1 MKFLHLGDLHI
12 GKSIGEFDLIEDQ
25 KYILDQ
31 ILDIAGKNDIKY
43 ILIAGDV
50 YDKSVPSEAA
60 VRLFDYFI
68 CRLAK
73 ERIKTFIITGNHDS
87 DERMHFGSSLFEA
100 RDIYICAKYNGE
112 LFRKEVEDEEG
123 KVNIYLMP
131 FIKASQVRHFFP
143 DEKIENYDDA
153 VRVVLDRSRIDPKE
167 RNILV
172 AHQFV
177 AGRSADPQ
185 LGGSES
191 VSTQTVGL
199 VEKIGADCFKDFDYV
214 ALGHIHSAQSVGREE
229 IRYAGSPLKYS
240 LSEASNQKFATIV
253 NLGKKGETDIRL
265 EPLHPM
271 RDLRHIKGRMRQL
284 LKEEN
289 IVALEDFI
297 YVTLTDEDFIDN
309 VMSIFQQHYPN
320 TIRIEYD
327 NSHTKEI
334 RQTDVAQI
342 AVNKTFGEMISD
354 FYQLVYGCEISEEEL
369 ALMNKIAG
377 EAGVI
382 NEAD

>member
-167 RNILV
+167 RNILA

-289 IVALEDFI
+289 IVAPEDFI

>member
-289 IVALEDFI
+289 IVAPEDFI

-334 RQTDVAQI
+334 RQTDMAQI

>member
-377 EAGVI
+377 EAGVT